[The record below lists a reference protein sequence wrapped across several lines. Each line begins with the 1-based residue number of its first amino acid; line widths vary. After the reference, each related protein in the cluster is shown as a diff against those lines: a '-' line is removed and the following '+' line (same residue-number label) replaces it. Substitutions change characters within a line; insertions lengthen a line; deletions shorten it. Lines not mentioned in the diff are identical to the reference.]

1 MKLKK
6 SWFYYLCVLL
16 AAVGVLY
23 IFVYSFTSVGAG
35 AEYGHLTR
43 GGFLLAIV
51 GVWILLRL
59 LAAISAKVHLENRL
73 SWSKGW
79 VRWLERGVLC
89 IIFVLAAGIRLKVLL
104 EAPEAYL
111 QDYKNYYEIA
121 CSLADGTIQRYREY
135 CNDIVAA
142 PQLMGYS
149 YLLTIAFRIFGRG
162 VRAGQYLNLFCSV
175 ASMFFLYKAAGK
187 LGGRIA
193 RIGALLLYAC
203 WPAQIYSTAM
213 LSPENVFLAVVT
225 LCLWVFLEALP
236 REGQEMENG
245 TPGMVLSLLL
255 GVLLAIAAAIRE
267 MGVILLL
274 VMLLMLLPFKMK
286 LPAIPKNDIPLMAR
300 LMARGWQRC
309 LIILLPYL
317 IITGVIGS
325 KIELEIDRELPAFSI
340 AAGNSLMEEG
350 KELWSG
356 GDVKET
362 LSGLFRKNEQ
372 YFKNRDQ
379 ELASYRKLM
388 DEQEKLS
395 KERYDFLKMVSGV
408 DQMLYTGVVF
418 LSLISLIYLMMKKA
432 GFSLLPAG
440 VFLGLMVMSCVTGE
454 RGEYSLLLTGNFIL
468 AAAVAI
474 RYTFEEGR
482 ENLKN
487 ADAEKELENREA
499 ELEAYKIA
507 LQEQEEE
514 KLAELRKE
522 VYANLFDME
531 RALKEGHI
539 VMTVTPACM
548 EEENSGRD

>member
-1 MKLKK
+1 MKLRKN
-6 SWFYYLCVLL
+6 WLYYLCVLL

-43 GGFLLAIV
+43 GLFLLAIV
-51 GVWILLRL
+51 GAWVLFRL
-59 LAAISAKVHLENRL
+59 LAALSAKVRLEHKL

-79 VRWLERGVLC
+79 VRWLERGILC
-89 IIFVLAAGIRLKVLL
+89 GIFFLAAGLRLKVLL

-111 QDYKNYYEIA
+111 QDYKDYYEIA
-121 CSLADGTIQRYREY
+121 CSLLDSTIQRYREY

-142 PQLMGYS
+142 PQVMGYS

-162 VRAGQYLNLFCSV
+162 VRAGQYLNLFLSL

-193 RIGALLLYAC
+193 RIVALLLYAF

-213 LSPENVFLAVVT
+213 LSPENAFLTIVMF
-225 LCLWVFLEALP
+225 CLWIFLEALP
-236 REGQEMENG
+236 KDGAETENG
-245 TPGMVLSLLL
+245 TGAVVLCLLL
-255 GVLLAIAAAIRE
+255 GAALAIAAAIRE
-267 MGVILLL
+267 MGVILAL

-286 LPAIPKNDIPLMAR
+286 LPAIPKNDIPLMTR

-317 IITGVIGS
+317 IVTGVIGS
-325 KIELEIDRELPAFSI
+325 KIELEIDRELPAFAI
-340 AAGNSLMEEG
+340 AGGSSLQEAG

-372 YFKNRDQ
+372 YLKNRDQ
-379 ELASYRKLM
+379 ELSAYRKLM
-388 DEQEKLS
+388 DEQEVLS
-395 KERYDFLKMVSGV
+395 KEKYDFLKGVSGA
-408 DQMLYTGVVF
+408 DQMLYTGTVF
-418 LSLISLIYLMMKKA
+418 FALISLIYLMTKKA

-440 VFLGLMVMSCVTGE
+440 VFLGIMAMSCMTGE
-454 RGEYSLLLTGNFIL
+454 RGGYSLLMTGNFIL
-468 AAAVAI
+468 SAAVAI

-487 ADAEKELENREA
+487 AAAEKELESREE
-499 ELEAYKIA
+499 ELENYKIS

-531 RALKEGHI
+531 KALKEGHI
-539 VMTVTPACM
+539 VMTVTPACAK
-548 EEENSGRD
+548 EDQQQ